1 MSFGA
6 SVDTTQST
14 TAEAIAVMLRFFMA
28 LWEWNMLD
36 YRGICPQCLAE
47 QSVRLVGEETCI
59 ECLHVFEVEPKAAT
73 VVGATASMTPQ
84 QKKDILSL
92 ANNLSVDLKEEGH
105 DLFVWYSQHVE
116 QVTLNLYIGGW
127 KENAEPTIIRYLD
140 LRGESNHSDAVNV
153 LVEILSITQKES
165 ENE

>member
-14 TAEAIAVMLRFFMA
+14 TAEAIAAMLISFTGR
-28 LWEWNMLD
+28 WEWNMLD

-47 QSVRLVGEETCI
+47 QSVSLVGEETCI
-59 ECLHVFEVEPKAAT
+59 ECLAMFT
-73 VVGATASMTPQ
+73 TADEDIDRMTPQ
-84 QKKDILSL
+84 QRKDILSL

-105 DLFVWYSQHVE
+105 DLFVWYSPHVE

>member
-1 MSFGA
+1 MLIDYLGA
-6 SVDTTQST
+6 CPRCATVQTVDI
-14 TAEAIAVMLRFFMA
+14 ER
-28 LWEWNMLD
+28 
-36 YRGICPQCLAE
+36 E
-47 QSVRLVGEETCI
+47 QPCI
-59 ECLHVFEVEPKAAT
+59 ECLAMFT
-73 VVGATASMTPQ
+73 TADEDIDRMTPQ
-84 QKKDILSL
+84 QRKDILSL

-105 DLFVWYSQHVE
+105 DLFVWYSPHVE

>member
-1 MSFGA
+1 
-6 SVDTTQST
+6 
-14 TAEAIAVMLRFFMA
+14 MA

-47 QSVRLVGEETCI
+47 QSVSLVGEETCI
-59 ECLHVFEVEPKAAT
+59 ECLYVFEVEPKAAP

-84 QKKDILSL
+84 LRKDILSL
-92 ANNLSVDLKEEGH
+92 ASSLSVDLKEEGH
-105 DLFVWYSQHVE
+105 DLFVWYSPHVE

-127 KENAEPTIIRYLD
+127 TESAEPTLIRHVD
-140 LRGESNHSDAVNV
+140 LRANHSDAVNA